1 MLHRSIFSEFLTAT
15 WSPIYARLPEVKT
28 KMAAQHCTLRRRN
41 FIQIILL
48 IDALEEENEEKTRDR
63 QVWARDWMRR
73 RQARGAFHQLV
84 PELASEDEEAFINYF
99 RMNQVKFHFV
109 TARIQEKIAKKN
121 TLMREAISPAERLAV
136 TLRYLATGETFSS
149 LEKQFRISRTAISAI
164 VIEVSSSVVKTKPI
178 EYTTCTLCITKCLLL
193 QKHS

>member
-1 MLHRSIFSEFLTAT
+1 MLHESFFRATLLRHHHVTQVNFLRIFNGNIIAT

-28 KMAAQHCTLRRRN
+28 KMAVQHCTLRRRN

-48 IDALEEENEEKTRDR
+48 IGALEEENEEKTRDR

-164 VIEVSSSVVKTKPI
+164 
-178 EYTTCTLCITKCLLL
+178 
-193 QKHS
+193 

>member
-73 RQARGAFHQLV
+73 RQARGAFV